1 MITKRPFPDNEN
13 NESDVEQSEHEEVST
28 LRQIETGNLLD
39 LISRFLE
46 SAGNV
51 LLIQGPPGAG
61 KTTLALELLQRVRAA
76 RIGHNEIS
84 PTRVYIPSR
93 VSHTKLRK
101 HFPWMRD
108 MIDASPSNGK
118 VDNLGEGLQRVRLS
132 DPDDVFNK
140 ILTLKRSH
148 LRGLMVIDSWEGA
161 LRNMSEDGRRMIE
174 SAMLSDP
181 DDSKVGVVLTSE
193 GGRIGELPNL
203 VDGILTLSLTELDGR
218 RLRTLVVNKL
228 RGLRIRSDRGLF
240 SLENGRFVL
249 LPKTKFDK
257 EPPVKATIL
266 SPNPHTNASFSTG
279 SRDLDRMLYG
289 GIKKGAFVLIDVSNT
304 VQTIGVRLLLRT
316 INANFVNQGGSCFI
330 VPFSTISSDNV
341 ADALRPVIGNETLEE
356 RVRIAEF
363 NQSVPPKKWRVLL
376 KGKVSD
382 DFTLFNK
389 CWEGLE
395 TVSAS
400 RMLVIDFDKIV
411 QIYGDDLMLPG
422 LATMG
427 ASIRDSGAVTL
438 ALASQPN
445 RMKEAFLRTADYYL
459 KIENINDT
467 MIIYG
472 VKPFTNIH
480 GIEFAFDKGYPSLNL
495 TEIV

>member
-1 MITKRPFPDNEN
+1 MITKRAFPDQG
-13 NESDVEQSEHEEVST
+13 SDLEESEHEDVSI
-28 LRQIETGNLLD
+28 LREPETGNLLD

-51 LLIQGPPGAG
+51 LLIQGPPGVG

-76 RIGHNEIS
+76 RIGRNEIP

-108 MIDASPSNGK
+108 VMDPSPVNSN
-118 VDNLGEGLQRVRLS
+118 VDDSSEGLQRVRLS

-140 ILTLKRSH
+140 ILTLKRSK

-161 LRNMSEDGRRMIE
+161 LRNMSQDGRRMIE
-174 SAMLSDP
+174 SAILSDP
-181 DDSKVGVVLTSE
+181 DDSKLGVVLTSE
-193 GGRIGELPNL
+193 GGHIGELPNL
-203 VDGILTLSLTELDGR
+203 VDGILTLSSSELDGR
-218 RLRTLVVNKL
+218 RLRTIVVNKL
-228 RGLRIRSDRGLF
+228 RGLRIHLDRGLF
-240 SLENGRFVL
+240 SLESGRFVL
-249 LPKTKFDK
+249 LPKTKFDRESPTK
-257 EPPVKATIL
+257 PTIL
-266 SPNPHTNASFSTG
+266 SPIPHTDTSFSTG
-279 SRDLDRMLYG
+279 SRDLDRMLNG
-289 GIKKGAFVLIDVSNT
+289 GIKKGAFILIDVNNIVPT
-304 VQTIGVRLLLRT
+304 NGVRLLLQ
-316 INANFVNQGGSCFI
+316 IVNANFVNQGGSCFI

-341 ADALRPVIGNETLEE
+341 ADALRPVVGNETLEE

-363 NQSVPPKKWRVLL
+363 NQAVPPKKWRVQL
-376 KGKVSD
+376 KGKVMD
-382 DFTLFNK
+382 DFTLFNSVWK
-389 CWEGLE
+389 ELE
-395 TVSAS
+395 TASTS

-438 ALASQPN
+438 ALASQAN
-445 RMKEAFLRTADYYL
+445 KMKEAFLRTADYYL
-459 KIENINDT
+459 RIESIMDT

-495 TEIV
+495 KEMV

>member
-1 MITKRPFPDNEN
+1 MITKRPFPDQG
-13 NESDVEQSEHEEVST
+13 SDLEQSEHEEVSI
-28 LRQIETGNLLD
+28 LRHLETGNLLD

-51 LLIQGPPGAG
+51 LLIQGAPGAG
-61 KTTLALELLQRVRAA
+61 KTTLALELLQRVKAA
-76 RIGHNEIS
+76 RIGRNEIP

-101 HFPWMRD
+101 HFPWMQD
-108 MIDASPSNGK
+108 MLDPSPSNGI
-118 VDNLGEGLQRVRLS
+118 VDDSAEGLQRVRLS

-140 ILTLKRSH
+140 LLTLKRSH

-203 VDGILTLSLTELDGR
+203 VDGILTLSATELDGR
-218 RLRTLVVNKL
+218 RLRTIVVNKL
-228 RGLRIRSDRGLF
+228 RGLKIRSDRGLF
-240 SLENGRFVL
+240 SLEGGRFVL

-257 EPPVKATIL
+257 EPSTKPTIL
-266 SPNPHTNASFSTG
+266 SPILHSEVSFSTG
-279 SRDLDRMLYG
+279 SRDLDRMLDG
-289 GIKKGAFVLIDVSNT
+289 GIEKGTFVLIDVDNT
-304 VQTIGVRLLLRT
+304 VPTNGVRLVLRI

-341 ADALRPVIGNETLEE
+341 ADALRPVVGSKSLEE

-363 NQSVPPKKWRVLL
+363 NQAVPPKKWRVQL
-376 KGKVSD
+376 KGKVLD
-382 DFTLFNK
+382 DFALFNK
-389 CWEGLE
+389 CWEGLDA
-395 TVSAS
+395 VSTS

-427 ASIRDSGAVTL
+427 ASIRDSGAVTF
-438 ALASQPN
+438 ALASQAN
-445 RMKEAFLRTADYYL
+445 KMKEAFLRTADYYL

-495 TEIV
+495 TEVV